1 MKHGK
6 KYRAVVEKLEVDK
19 EYTVEEAIAFLKAN
33 PTAKFVES
41 LEVHMKLGIN
51 PKKSDELIRATAV
64 LPHGTGRNQKVAVVT
79 STKDKE
85 ARDAGADIVGAED
98 LIEGIKTG
106 KIAPGTDFQ
115 VLLATPEM
123 MPKLAVIAKILG
135 PKGLMPSPKSETVT
149 PKVAEVID
157 VLKKGKKV
165 SYKNDDTANVHQ
177 ILGKLS
183 MSETELLENYQAF
196 RESIDKVKPEAMKG
210 RLIRSMVITSTMGP
224 GLPIKMA

>member
-6 KYRAVVEKLEVDK
+6 KYRAVVEQLEAGK
-19 EYTVEEAIAFLKAN
+19 EYTVEEAIAFLKTH
-33 PTAKFVES
+33 PVAKFVES

-51 PKKSDELIRATAV
+51 PRKSDELVRATAV
-64 LPHGTGRNQKVAVVT
+64 LPHGTGRTQKVAVVT

-85 ARDAGADIVGAED
+85 AKDAGADIVGAED
-98 LIEGIKTG
+98 LIEDIKTG
-106 KIAPGTDFQ
+106 KVNPGVDFQ

-123 MPKLAVIAKILG
+123 MPKLAVIAKVLG

-149 PKVAEVID
+149 PKVGEVID

-177 ILGKLS
+177 IIGKLS
-183 MSETELLENYQAF
+183 MSEAELLENYQAF
-196 RESIDKVKPEAMKG
+196 RESMDRVKPEALKG
-210 RLIRSMVITSTMGP
+210 RFIRNIVLTSTMGP
-224 GLPIKMA
+224 GLTIKM

>member
-6 KYRAVVEKLEVDK
+6 KYRGVVEKLEVDK
-19 EYTVEEAIAFLKAN
+19 EYSVEEAIAFLKAN

-41 LEVHMKLGIN
+41 LEIHMKLGIN
-51 PKKSDELIRATAV
+51 PKKSDELIRATAI
-64 LPHGTGRNQKVAVVT
+64 LPHGTGRSQKVAVVT

-85 ARDAGADIVGAED
+85 AKDTGADIVGAED
-98 LIEGIKTG
+98 LIEDIKTG
-106 KIAPGTDFQ
+106 KVNPGVDFQ

-157 VLKKGKKV
+157 ALKKGKKV
-165 SYKNDDTANVHQ
+165 SYKNDDTANLHQ
-177 ILGKLS
+177 IIGKLS
-183 MSETELLENYQAF
+183 MSEAELLENYQAF
-196 RESIDKVKPEAMKG
+196 RESVDKSKPEGLKG
-210 RLIRSMVITSTMGP
+210 RLIHNMVITSTMGP
-224 GLPIKMA
+224 GLSIKL